1 MQVSVVI
8 FSPFCVFPAP
18 PPPSFRV
25 CDTCQCSKLGKC
37 VRPDQ
42 VVDGNTNHRTE
53 HFVKR
58 KGPVAAD
65 FKVSS
70 CSDHRPSPRSTSGGL
85 IFIQFHY
92 LDSSVEAVR
101 LLRRFLQTVSSKL
114 IHFGRSLNGNH
125 QFFLLFFF
133 IVSRVG
139 NFFPSND
146 PCCPTVLNLNCTIRL
161 RRDSKVDHLVAS
173 PARSF
178 RCRDES
184 LVSETKTRNHSFSLC
199 DIT

>member
-18 PPPSFRV
+18 LPSFRV

-101 LLRRFLQTVSSKL
+101 LLHRFLQTVSSKF
-114 IHFGRSLNGNH
+114 IHFGRKFEWKSSVFSLI
-125 QFFLLFFF
+125 FFSL
-133 IVSRVG
+133 IRVLVI
-139 NFFPSND
+139 FFPQ
-146 PCCPTVLNLNCTIRL
+146 TTLAVQQ
-161 RRDSKVDHLVAS
+161 
-173 PARSF
+173 F
-178 RCRDES
+178 
-184 LVSETKTRNHSFSLC
+184 
-199 DIT
+199 